1 MLFVYKAIEQ
11 SGAATNG
18 TIDALN
24 QEVAIAS
31 LQRRGLVVTSVE
43 PADKPSFLGM
53 NITLFNAV
61 SNKDIVVLSRQVAT
75 LFQAQISAL
84 RIFQLLSSETP
95 NKILGTHLTE
105 VANDIQGGSS
115 ISKAMDKHPEVFTPF
130 YVNMVRAG
138 EESGKLDETF
148 LFLADYLDRNYE
160 LTSKAKNALI
170 YPAFV
175 VFTFIAVMALML
187 TFVIPKISAILVDS
201 GQQVPLYTAIVIALS
216 NFLTDYGVFF
226 LIALIVAGFFAF
238 RYGKTERGALSL
250 ARIKISVPYIGD
262 LYRKLYL
269 SRISDNLSTMI
280 QSGIPIVRAMEIT
293 ASVVDNAV
301 YESILLSA
309 ADKVR
314 GGAPLSEAISRN
326 EEIPNIL
333 IQMVRVGEESGEM
346 SEILKTLARFYSREV
361 STAVE
366 TLVDLIE
373 PVMIVLLATGVG
385 FLLAAVLVP
394 IYNLTQAF

>member
-1 MLFVYKAIEQ
+1 MLFLYKGIEQ
-11 SGAATNG
+11 SGAPTSG

-24 QEVAIAS
+24 QEVAVAS

-43 PADKPSFLGM
+43 SADKPSFFGK
-53 NITLFNAV
+53 NIFLFNPI

-75 LFQAQISAL
+75 LFQAQVSAL
-84 RIFQLLSSETP
+84 RIFQLLSAETP
-95 NKILGTHLTE
+95 NKVLGTHLTE

-115 ISKAMDKHPEVFTPF
+115 ISKAMDKHPTVFSSF

-148 LFLADYLDRNYE
+148 LYLADYLDRNYE
-160 LTSKAKNALI
+160 ITAKAKNALI

-175 VFTFIAVMALML
+175 IFTFVVVMALML
-187 TFVIPKISAILVDS
+187 TFVIPKISSILIDS
-201 GQQVPLYTAIVIALS
+201 GQDIPLYTKIVIGMSSA
-216 NFLTDYGVFF
+216 LTDYGIFF
-226 LIALIVAGFFAF
+226 LIALVVAGFFAF
-238 RYGKTERGALSL
+238 RFGKTERGQLSI
-250 ARIKISVPYIGD
+250 ARIKISTPYVGE

-301 YESILLSA
+301 YENILLSA
-309 ADKVR
+309 AEKVR
-314 GGAPLSEAISRN
+314 GGAPLSEAIN
-326 EEIPNIL
+326 GNPEMPNIL

-346 SEILKTLARFYSREV
+346 SEILKTLAKFYNREV
-361 STAVE
+361 STAVD

-373 PVMIVLLATGVG
+373 PAMIVLLATGVG
-385 FLLAAVLVP
+385 FLLASVLVP

>member
-43 PADKPSFLGM
+43 PADKPSLLGM

-201 GQQVPLYTAIVIALS
+201 GQQVPLYTKIVIALS

-314 GGAPLSEAISRN
+314 GGAPLSEAISRT

-346 SEILKTLARFYSREV
+346 SEILKTLAKFYNREV

>member
-1 MLFVYKAIEQ
+1 MLFLYKAIEQ
-11 SGAATNG
+11 SGAVASG

-24 QEVAIAS
+24 QEVAVAS

-43 PADKPSFLGM
+43 PADKGSFFGTSL
-53 NITLFNAV
+53 TLFNPV

-95 NKILGTHLTE
+95 NKVLGTHLTE

-115 ISKAMDKHPEVFTPF
+115 ISKAMDKHPEVFSAF

-148 LFLADYLDRNYE
+148 LYLADYLDRNYE
-160 LTSKAKNALI
+160 ITAKAKNALI

-175 VFTFIAVMALML
+175 IFTFVAVMALML
-187 TFVIPKISAILVDS
+187 TFVIPKISVILTDS
-201 GQQVPLYTAIVIALS
+201 GQDIPLYTKIVIGMS

-238 RYGKTERGALSL
+238 RFGKTEKGALSL
-250 ARIKISVPYIGD
+250 ARLKISLPYVGD

-280 QSGIPIVRAMEIT
+280 QSGIPIVRAIEIT

-301 YESILLSA
+301 YEKILLTASE
-309 ADKVR
+309 KVR
-314 GGAPLSEAISRN
+314 GGAPLSEALSGN
-326 EEIPNIL
+326 PEMPNIL

-346 SEILKTLARFYSREV
+346 SEILKTLAKFYNREV
-361 STAVE
+361 STAVD

-373 PVMIVLLATGVG
+373 PAMIVLLATGVG
-385 FLLAAVLVP
+385 FLLASVLVP